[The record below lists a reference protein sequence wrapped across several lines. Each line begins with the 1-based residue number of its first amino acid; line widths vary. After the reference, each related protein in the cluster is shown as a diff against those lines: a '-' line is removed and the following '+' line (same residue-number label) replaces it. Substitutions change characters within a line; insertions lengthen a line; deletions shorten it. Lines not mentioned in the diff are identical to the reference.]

1 MNTKLRTGGI
11 FMPKYV
17 VLQMTLTAKIFSVN
31 PKAKNLSELERV
43 INEQASKGYR
53 LHTMIPVEEN
63 GNMKKTQ
70 IIMTFEK
77 I

>member
-1 MNTKLRTGGI
+1 
-11 FMPKYV
+11 MPKYV
-17 VLQMTLTAKIFSVN
+17 VLQMTLTAKIFSVA

-63 GNMKKTQ
+63 GSMKKTQ